1 VTPFVEWSFEIPVG
15 LPDLANAAGASAWP
29 NILSLGARVSPWKQ
43 LNLLAAF
50 DIGITSSGRLGV
62 PAVPPWQF
70 IFGLGWAFD
79 TSAAP
84 AQVVVQEKVKEVIK
98 EKVVTKEV
106 LVPTPMAPTTGVLTG
121 QVIDSRTAQ
130 PVPGAAIKFPGTEH
144 TAALTGEAKGDFK
157 ISDLPAGRLRVRVE
171 KDGFKPADFEV
182 DIVAGKPTANSFP
195 VDQAE
200 KVTAMAVLAGK
211 VADEGGN
218 PLTGIVEA
226 REAKSGETKKLVAE
240 PSTGGFVGRLPVGQ
254 YVVMARSTGYLS
266 REKTITLNPNERVVV
281 DFTLRKEP
289 EKRIARLEG
298 SKIVIAKQVNF
309 KRASAKIIGKESFA
323 ILDEVVDILVR
334 HPNIKKIRV
343 EGHTDNVGGKGYNQ
357 KLSESR
363 ARSVMEYVVS
373 QGIPPTRLES
383 QGFGQTKPLVPNTSK
398 RNKAKNRRVD
408 FVIVDQ

>member
-1 VTPFVEWSFEIPVG
+1 VTPFLEWSFEIPVG

-43 LNLLAAF
+43 LHLLAAV
-50 DIGITSSGRLGV
+50 DIGLTSAGRLGV
-62 PAVPPWQF
+62 PAVPPWQLL
-70 IFGLGWAFD
+70 FGLGWAFD
-79 TSAAP
+79 TTVQP
-84 AQVVVQEKVKEVIK
+84 AQVVVQEKVKEVVK

-106 LVPTPMAPTTGVLTG
+106 PVPTPLPPTTGVLTG

-130 PVPGAAIKFPGTEH
+130 PVPGAAIKFPGTDL
-144 TAALTGEAKGDFK
+144 TAALSGEAKGDFK

-171 KDGFKPADFEV
+171 KEGFKPADFEV

-195 VDQAE
+195 VDPAE
-200 KVTAMAVLAGK
+200 KEVALAVLAGK
-211 VADEGGN
+211 VSDESGS

-226 REAKSGETKKLVAE
+226 RDVKSGKTTKLVAE

-254 YVVMARSTGYLS
+254 YVVMARSTGHLS
-266 REKTITLNPNERVVV
+266 REKTLTLNPNERVVV
-281 DFTLRKEP
+281 DFSLRKEP

-309 KRASAKIIGKESFA
+309 KRGSAKIIGKESFA

-334 HPNIKKIRV
+334 HPNIKKVRV
-343 EGHTDNVGGKGYNQ
+343 EGHTDNVGGKKYNQ
-357 KLSESR
+357 KLSEAR
-363 ARSVMEYVVS
+363 ARAVMEYLVS
-373 QGIPPTRLES
+373 QGISPARLES
-383 QGFGQTKPLVPNTSK
+383 QGFGQTRPLVPNTSK

-408 FVIVDQ
+408 FVILEQ